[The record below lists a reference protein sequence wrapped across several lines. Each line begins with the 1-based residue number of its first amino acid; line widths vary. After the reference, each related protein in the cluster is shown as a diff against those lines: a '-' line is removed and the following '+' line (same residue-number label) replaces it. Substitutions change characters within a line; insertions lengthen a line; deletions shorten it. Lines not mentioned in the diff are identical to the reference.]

1 MSALPLL
8 SIAYAP
14 PLSYYKLLSLG
25 PCSVEVHETYQKQ
38 TFRNRCRILTP
49 QGVEDLVIPIEQ
61 GARQDCPI
69 REVRISSHDHWWTRH
84 LQALKSAYGKSP
96 FFEFY
101 IDDIASLYERGR
113 HSFLFDFN
121 WELMG
126 LLARLIHLPLSVELT
141 DSYQSAPGV
150 PLDYREAIHPKRL
163 EETFFPF
170 PTYYHRFPI
179 KGAVTSGVSIFD
191 LLFNM
196 GPESI
201 LVLSNCQIDLF

>member
-1 MSALPLL
+1 M
-8 SIAYAP
+8 
-14 PLSYYKLLSLG
+14 
-25 PCSVEVHETYQKQ
+25 EVHETYQKQ

-121 WELMG
+121 WELME
-126 LLARLIHLPLSVELT
+126 LLARLIHLPLSVEL
-141 DSYQSAPGV
+141 S
-150 PLDYREAIHPKRL
+150 LIH
-163 EETFFPF
+163 
-170 PTYYHRFPI
+170 I
-179 KGAVTSGVSIFD
+179 
-191 LLFNM
+191 
-196 GPESI
+196 
-201 LVLSNCQIDLF
+201 

>member
-25 PCSVEVHETYQKQ
+25 SCSVEVHETFQKQ

-61 GARQDCPI
+61 GGRQDCPI

-96 FFEFY
+96 FLSFTSTILPPLRMRKAFLSLRFQLGA
-101 IDDIASLYERGR
+101 DGASCSSYSSSPVGGVYQ
-113 HSFLFDFN
+113 FLSKCS
-121 WELMG
+121 W
-126 LLARLIHLPLSVELT
+126 
-141 DSYQSAPGV
+141 SAP
-150 PLDYREAIHPKRL
+150 RL
-163 EETFFPF
+163 
-170 PTYYHRFPI
+170 
-179 KGAVTSGVSIFD
+179 
-191 LLFNM
+191 
-196 GPESI
+196 
-201 LVLSNCQIDLF
+201 